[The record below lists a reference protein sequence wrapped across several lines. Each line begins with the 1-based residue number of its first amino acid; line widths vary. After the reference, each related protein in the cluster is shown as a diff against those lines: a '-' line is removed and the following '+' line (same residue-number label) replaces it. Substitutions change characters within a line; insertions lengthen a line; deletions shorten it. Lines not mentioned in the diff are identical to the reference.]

1 MISII
6 YLWFL
11 DVRNLIDDMN
21 SKKSLLVDILVDE
34 NESLK
39 VRLKDAYSAN
49 AVLKKDIIIIQIQY
63 DELVAKLET
72 TNPDILNLKNDKLID
87 KLIH

>member
-1 MISII
+1 
-6 YLWFL
+6 
-11 DVRNLIDDMN
+11 MN

-72 TNPDILNLKNDKLID
+72 TNPDILNLKNDKLIE
-87 KLIH
+87 KLIY

>member
-1 MISII
+1 
-6 YLWFL
+6 
-11 DVRNLIDDMN
+11 MN
-21 SKKSLLVDILVDE
+21 SKNSLLVDILVDE

-72 TNPDILNLKNDKLID
+72 TNPDILNLKNDKLIE
-87 KLIH
+87 KLIY

>member
-1 MISII
+1 MS
-6 YLWFL
+6 
-11 DVRNLIDDMN
+11 

-34 NESLK
+34 IESLK

-49 AVLKKDIIIIQIQY
+49 ASLKKDIIIIQHQY

-72 TNPDILNLKNDKLID
+72 TNPDILNLKNQLVFKKVL
-87 KLIH
+87 

>member
-1 MISII
+1 
-6 YLWFL
+6 
-11 DVRNLIDDMN
+11 MN

-49 AVLKKDIIIIQIQY
+49 ALLKKDIIIIQIQY

-72 TNPDILNLKNDKLID
+72 TNPDILNLKNDKLIE
-87 KLIH
+87 KLIY

>member
-1 MISII
+1 
-6 YLWFL
+6 
-11 DVRNLIDDMN
+11 MN

-72 TNPDILNLKNDKLID
+72 TNPDILNLKNQLVFKKVL
-87 KLIH
+87 

>member
-1 MISII
+1 
-6 YLWFL
+6 
-11 DVRNLIDDMN
+11 MN

-49 AVLKKDIIIIQIQY
+49 ALLKKDIIIIQIQY
-63 DELVAKLET
+63 DELVAKRET

>member
-1 MISII
+1 M
-6 YLWFL
+6 
-11 DVRNLIDDMN
+11 
-21 SKKSLLVDILVDE
+21 VDILVDE

-49 AVLKKDIIIIQIQY
+49 ALLKKDIIIIQIQY

>member
-1 MISII
+1 
-6 YLWFL
+6 
-11 DVRNLIDDMN
+11 MN

-49 AVLKKDIIIIQIQY
+49 ALLKKDIIIIQIQY